1 MKKIILCI
9 VILGALSL
17 LIGCGGSSSSSHKKD
32 DPSKETL
39 VLVTCPTEY
48 YGDAIKLAYS
58 SAGHLITVKT
68 TLSDKYKDKV
78 LLYNWYWDS
87 TGGAPLF
94 GTDDVYNNAEFIYR
108 PNDTSIIPPDVTYG
122 TERVYNRGFKLL
134 SNNIDR
140 YLYLIVKTSTGATL
154 DTIKFYVAEPVAPPA
169 PNQ

>member
-48 YGDAIKLAYS
+48 SGDAIKLAYS

-78 LLYNWYWDS
+78 LIYTWRWDS
-87 TGGAPLF
+87 TGGAILT
-94 GTDDVYNNAEFIYR
+94 GTDDVYSNAEFIYR
-108 PNDTSIIPPDVTYG
+108 PNDTTAIPPDVTYG
-122 TERVYNRGFKLL
+122 TERVYNRGFKL
-134 SNNIDR
+134 SNNNIDR
-140 YLYLIVKTSTGATL
+140 YLYLTVKTSSGATL